1 MKRTSRKLSKEQK
14 ESLLKSPYVEKAG
27 NSIVN
32 YTDEFKRMA
41 VDQYQKGKSPVEIF
55 TEAQIDVRIIG
66 SKNAFN
72 LVKKWIKEQDKRL
85 NKSQNTKLS
94 IEQQLKEAQARIKYL
109 EEELDFRKKLQA
121 LEEK

>member
-55 TEAQIDVRIIG
+55 TEAQISATEEKNEKKVKETIDIIF
-66 SKNAFN
+66 A
-72 LVKKWIKEQDKRL
+72 I
-85 NKSQNTKLS
+85 LS
-94 IEQQLKEAQARIKYL
+94 ILSNYQNAVEISIG
-109 EEELDFRKKLQA
+109 
-121 LEEK
+121 

>member
-94 IEQQLKEAQARIKYL
+94 AWKHYAKSQMYPEAVIT
-109 EEELDFRKKLQA
+109 DG
-121 LEEK
+121 

>member
-1 MKRTSRKLSKEQK
+1 MNLVHFQLGYLIIKRKTQISRDFK
-14 ESLLKSPYVEKAG
+14 
-27 NSIVN
+27 ND